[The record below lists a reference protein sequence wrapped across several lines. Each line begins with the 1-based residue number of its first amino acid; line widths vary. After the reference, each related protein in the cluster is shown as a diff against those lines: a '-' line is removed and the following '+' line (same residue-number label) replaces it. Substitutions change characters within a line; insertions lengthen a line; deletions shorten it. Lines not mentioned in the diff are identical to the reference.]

1 MKLTLSLICSFLVC
15 SLFSQRDTIVLSEFG
30 DKFLWGTACSAF
42 QVEGSTKEGGRG
54 PSVWD
59 TFTATKGRIKDG
71 SNADTSVDFYHRYA
85 EDIALCRQLN
95 FKVFRFSISWSRIFP
110 KGIGAINTEGMEFY
124 HRVIDECHKNG
135 LEPWVTIYHWD
146 LPQELEDQ
154 GGWANRQV
162 IDWFGNYAEVLARAY
177 GSKVKNW
184 IVMNEPAA
192 FVSLGYMIGYHAPGK
207 KSPKKYLCAI
217 HHVNIAMAE
226 GGRRLRK
233 IIPDAEI
240 GTSLSCSIIHPY
252 RDNSKHTTA
261 VKRADLLLNR
271 LFLEPNLGLGYDYQT
286 FPFLTRIK
294 KYMLPGDEAAIKF
307 SFDFIGLQN
316 YFRVVVKRTPFV
328 PIVWFKQ
335 VSAKK
340 RGVQMNEMGFEV
352 YPKGIYE
359 ILKQFGEYKQIK
371 RIIVTENGVCVKDRL
386 IDGEVNDE
394 ERLDFFVKY
403 LGYLKKA
410 KDEGVPVEGYFVWSL
425 TDNFEWSEGYQPRF
439 GLIFVDFST
448 QQRTIKESGLWFQK
462 QLSFYRKN

>member
-1 MKLTLSLICSFLVC
+1 MKHFISVCTFVLSS
-15 SLFSQRDTIVLSEFG
+15 SLFSQKDTVVLSDFG
-30 DKFLWGTACSAF
+30 DDFLWGTACSAF
-42 QVEGSTKEGGRG
+42 QVEGATKEGGRG

-110 KGIGAINTEGMEFY
+110 KGTGKVNPEGIAFY
-124 HRVIDECHKNG
+124 HRVIDECQRNG

-154 GGWANRQV
+154 GGWANREV
-162 IDWFGNYAEVLARAY
+162 ISWFGNYAETLAKEY

-207 KSPKKYLCAI
+207 KSPKKYLRAI
-217 HHVNIAMAE
+217 HHVNLAMAE

-233 IIPDAEI
+233 YQPDANI

-252 RDNSKHTTA
+252 LDDPKHKSA
-261 VKRADLLLNR
+261 VKKADLLLNR

-286 FPFLTRIK
+286 FPFLKRIK
-294 KYMLPGDEAAIKF
+294 KHMLPGDEEAIKF
-307 SFDFIGLQN
+307 NFDFIGLQN
-316 YFRVVVKRTPFV
+316 YFRVVVKRSPMV
-328 PIVWFKQ
+328 PVLWFKE
-335 VSAKK
+335 VSATK
-340 RGVQMNEMGFEV
+340 RGAQTNEMGFEI

-359 ILKQFGEYKQIK
+359 ILKQFGEYEQIK
-371 RIIVTENGVCVKDRL
+371 RIIVTENGVCVKDNVV
-386 IDGEVNDE
+386 DGEVHDDE
-394 ERLDFFVKY
+394 RIDFFVKY

-439 GLIFVDFST
+439 GLVYVDLKT
-448 QQRTIKESGLWFQK
+448 QQRYVKDSGYWFRD
-462 QLSFYRKN
+462 QLKK